1 MSNPLWSHG
10 LQHARLPCPSLP
22 SRVCS
27 NSCPSSRW
35 CQPTMSSSVAPLSS
49 YPQSFPASGSFAISR
64 FFASGG
70 QSSGASASASVL
82 PMNIQGW
89 FPLGLTCFF
98 CCNPRDAQEF
108 FPTLQLKKSSVFWC
122 SAFFMVQLS
131 HQYMTTWKIMTF
143 YIQTFVVKVMSLL
156 FNTLSRFVTAFLPR
170 CTHLIISWLQSPS
183 TVILKP
189 KNMKS
194 VTVSI
199 VSHLFAMKWWDQI
212 PWS

>member
-1 MSNPLWSHG
+1 MPANHLILVFSFS
-10 LQHARLPCPSLP
+10 
-22 SRVCS
+22 
-27 NSCPSSRW
+27 SC
-35 CQPTMSSSVAPLSS
+35 L
-49 YPQSFPASGSFAISR
+49 QSFPTLVSFPTSWL
-64 FFASGG
+64 FASGG

-108 FPTLQLKKSSVFWC
+108 FPTLQEKSSVFWC

-143 YIQTFVVKVMSLL
+143 YIQTFVVKVMYLL
-156 FNTLSRFVTAFLPR
+156 FNTQSRFVTAFLPR

-199 VSHLFAMKWWDQI
+199 VSPLFA
-212 PWS
+212 WSDGTGCHYLSFLNVEF